1 MKKAFNYLIF
11 SGLIAGLVSCNDSA
25 TTSADIKDSSKMEH
39 KAMFDLDKA
48 KTDLASHNQ
57 KFMSDFK
64 NGDSTALA
72 AFYASDGMVLPPNSD
87 AVGSSNLTAM
97 WGGAIRMGLKD
108 LKLTTDDLTGN
119 EDMLTETGQYQML
132 DGKNNVVDKGKY
144 VVVWKNVHGEW
155 KIFRDIWNTSM
166 PAAK

>member
-1 MKKAFNYLIF
+1 MKKVFNYLIF

-25 TTSADIKDSSKMEH
+25 TTSADGKDTSKTEH
-39 KAMFDLDKA
+39 KAMFDRDKA
-48 KTDLASHNQ
+48 KADLASHNE

-72 AFYASDGMVLPPNSD
+72 AHYASDGMVLPPNSD
-87 AVGSSNLTAM
+87 AVSSANLAAR

-108 LKLTTDDLTGN
+108 LKLTIDDVSGN
-119 EDMLTETGQYQML
+119 DDMLAETGQYQML
-132 DGKNNVVDKGKY
+132 DGKGNAVDKGKY
-144 VVVWKNVHGEW
+144 VVVWKKVNGEW

-166 PAAK
+166 PPAK